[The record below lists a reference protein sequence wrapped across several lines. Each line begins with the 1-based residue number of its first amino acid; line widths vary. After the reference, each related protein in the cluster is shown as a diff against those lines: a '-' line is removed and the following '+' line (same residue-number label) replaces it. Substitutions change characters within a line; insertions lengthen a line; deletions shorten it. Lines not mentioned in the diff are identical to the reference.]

1 MLFKNVYI
9 KVLSNNIFIV
19 ISEKN
24 NKVIKV
30 ESMGSVGFKHKE
42 KKILEGFKILINQ
55 LTSYFENN
63 YWKINTLKISGALR
77 FKLKLIKAF
86 VYKLYFVRLCKIIEK
101 NSYNG
106 CRLKKKKRKKRKQK
120 IKIYKK
126 F

>member
-1 MLFKNVYI
+1 MSLKNIHI
-9 KVLSNNIFIV
+9 KILSNNIFII

-24 NKVIKV
+24 NKVIKL
-30 ESMGSVGFKHKE
+30 ESMGSIGFKHKE

-55 LTSYFENN
+55 FINYFKNN
-63 YWKINTLKISGALR
+63 RWRINILKISGAVR
-77 FKLKLIKAF
+77 FKLKVIRTF
-86 VYKLYFVRLCKIIEK
+86 IESYFIRWCKIIEK

-106 CRLKKKKRKKRKQK
+106 CRLKKKKRKKRKLK